1 MMAEGFTFR
10 KFGNIE
16 AAAVSDGVLHASYD
30 PFRGLDRAECVKL
43 VGRPD
48 KGVGSVPIQVNAFIA
63 KFDDKLILI
72 DAGSGNT
79 MGPTLGH
86 LAANLRAGGIDPAK
100 VTHVLLT
107 HIHPDHSN
115 GLVDEH
121 NAPLFPNAEVLVHD
135 NDAKFWLDREPQ
147 AADGDFIARNIAAAR
162 RVLTPYLTRLRR
174 VTDGEAMPGIAAYLS
189 AGHTPG
195 HTTWLIHS
203 GKESVLFWGDTV
215 HVGPIQFA
223 HPKTTLIYDLD
234 QQAAAASRAR
244 VFDWVSSDRIRV
256 AGAHLELPGFGF
268 VTRKGAGFA
277 FEAES

>member
-1 MMAEGFTFR
+1 R
-10 KFGNIE
+10 
-16 AAAVSDGVLHASYD
+16 
-30 PFRGLDRAECVKL
+30 L

-48 KGVGSVPIQVNAFIA
+48 KGVGSVRIQVNAFIA
-63 KFDDKLILI
+63 KFGDKLILI
-72 DAGSGNT
+72 DAGCGNT

-86 LAANLRAGGIDPAK
+86 LAANLRAGGVDPSK

-115 GLVDEH
+115 GLVDA
-121 NAPLFPNAEVLVHD
+121 NNQPAFPNAEVLVHE
-135 NDAKFWLDREPQ
+135 NDAKFWLERAPES
-147 AADGDFIARNIAAAR
+147 GDDDFVTRNIAAAR
-162 RVLTPYLTRLRR
+162 RVLAPYLTRLRR
-174 VTDGEAMPGIAAYLS
+174 VTNGEALPGVSAYLS

-195 HTTWLIHS
+195 HTTWLIHA
-203 GKESVLFWGDTV
+203 GKDAVLFWGDTV

-244 VFDWVSSDRIRV
+244 VFDWVSADRIRV
-256 AGAHLELPGFGF
+256 AGAHLELPGFGY

-277 FEAES
+277 FESEA